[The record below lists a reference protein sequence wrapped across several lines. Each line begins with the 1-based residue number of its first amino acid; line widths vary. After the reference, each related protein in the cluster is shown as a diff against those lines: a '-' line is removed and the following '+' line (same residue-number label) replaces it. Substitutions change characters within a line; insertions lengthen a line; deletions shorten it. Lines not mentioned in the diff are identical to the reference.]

1 MDKLWGPKSVTERG
15 KWQRDVPVVGNVVAA
30 RQTFHASVSKEH
42 KSFPR
47 RWASEGEGRENLPAG
62 QVWSIEGSK
71 DHLEERE
78 IPRDHWRMWNAR
90 SQRERETNWEHAEMA
105 ARQRHH
111 WWVMRDQDFETC
123 RQLTSGNS
131 RLGWIIHSNGGLICQ
146 FNSLVNGHNTVSLNE
161 GNTRSHSATSV
172 THSRRVEKT
181 LKKVTLS
188 EQCCTQSPQV
198 LQLTS
203 TGGN

>member
-1 MDKLWGPKSVTERG
+1 MSKRG
-15 KWQRDVPVVGNVVAA
+15 RRKRESPGWPSLKHRRITWKKEKFLEITGGCEMRAA
-30 RQTFHASVSKEH
+30 R
-42 KSFPR
+42 R
-47 RWASEGEGRENLPAG
+47 
-62 QVWSIEGSK
+62 
-71 DHLEERE
+71 
-78 IPRDHWRMWNAR
+78 
-90 SQRERETNWEHAEMA
+90 RERETNWKHAEMA